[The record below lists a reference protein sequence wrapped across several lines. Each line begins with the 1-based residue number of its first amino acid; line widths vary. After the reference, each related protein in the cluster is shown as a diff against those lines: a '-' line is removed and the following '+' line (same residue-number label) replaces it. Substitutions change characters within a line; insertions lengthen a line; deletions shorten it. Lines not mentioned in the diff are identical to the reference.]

1 MTEEYQQIVYETPA
15 PHVARIVMNRPD
27 KLNAQ
32 GVVMTYELDD
42 AFKRACHDDDVHII
56 ILAGAGNHFN
66 AGHDLSGDGPVMP
79 SVEQS
84 VGLWGQYG
92 AAGWEGFYS
101 REKEVYLE
109 VTERWRNAPKPTI
122 AEIQGAVVA
131 GGLMLAWA
139 CDLIVCSD
147 DARFRDNTA
156 AEMGIPGVEF
166 FQHAY
171 EMGVRKAKE
180 WLFTG
185 GWMGAAEAERRGMV
199 NHVVPRAEL
208 SSRTLEMASNI
219 AANNRFTMK
228 LVKEAINKAQDLM
241 GRKDAIDAAFS
252 LHQIAH
258 MQSMLVG
265 GFPIDTTKLHP
276 SVRAQLDN
284 ARTGGGGQFSPAD
297 ARNGDSA

>member
-1 MTEEYQQIVYETPA
+1 MTDRPEHEPYKQIVYETPA
-15 PHVARIVMNRPD
+15 PNVARIVMNRPD

-32 GVVMTYELDD
+32 GIVMTYELDD
-42 AFKRACHDDDVHII
+42 AFKRACHDDSVNVI
-56 ILAGAGNHFN
+56 ILAAAGNHFN
-66 AGHDLSGDGPVMP
+66 AGHDLSGDGPIMP
-79 SVEQS
+79 TVEES
-84 VGLWGQYG
+84 RGLWGQYG

-109 VTERWRNAPKPTI
+109 ITERWRNAPKPTI

-139 CDLIVCSD
+139 CDLIVCAD
-147 DARFRDNTA
+147 DVRFRDNTA

-166 FQHAY
+166 FQHPF

-185 GWMGAAEAERRGMV
+185 DWLSAVEAERRGMV

-208 SSRTLEMASNI
+208 SGKTLELATRI
-219 AANNRFTMK
+219 AGKNPFTMK
-228 LVKEAINKAQDLM
+228 LVKEAVNQSQDLM
-241 GRKDAIDAAFS
+241 GRKAAMTAAFS

-258 MQSMLVG
+258 MQSMMVH
-265 GFPIDTTKLHP
+265 GFPIDTSRLHP
-276 SVRAQLDN
+276 SVRAQLDK
-284 ARTGGGGQFSPAD
+284 AKAAGGEQLSPKL
-297 ARNGDSA
+297 